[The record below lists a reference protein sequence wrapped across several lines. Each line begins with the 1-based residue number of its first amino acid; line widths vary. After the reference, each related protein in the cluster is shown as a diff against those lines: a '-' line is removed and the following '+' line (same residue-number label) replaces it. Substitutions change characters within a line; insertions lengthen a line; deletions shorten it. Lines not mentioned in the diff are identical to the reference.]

1 LGDLSSAEFQET
13 FMSIPRQTKIVATL
27 GPSSCDPTVIRELIL
42 AGVNVC
48 RLNFSHGTH
57 DSHQQLIENIRAI
70 AVKLKRP
77 VAILQDLCGPK
88 IRVEKLPNNEPFNLI
103 AGQNVKLVPY
113 QAAALTGDS
122 IAISLPSIAE
132 DVKVGEPI
140 RLDDGKLHIEVT
152 EIDTANK
159 AVTCKI
165 IHGGILTMRKGV
177 NFPKTALSVP
187 SITDKDVTDLK
198 FGLSQDVDFVALSF
212 VRHEDDITKLRGYI
226 DAADKKTK
234 IIAKIEKGE
243 AIERSRE
250 IVLASDGIMVAR
262 GDLGVEFPIHEVP
275 AIQKDLIREAVLL
288 DRFVITATQML
299 ESMTYSPLPTRA
311 EVSDVANAIYDGTD
325 AVMLSGE
332 TASGQFPV
340 QVVKMMAK
348 IALSAD
354 RQIFENNLGIQLYSE
369 LDQTSFAD
377 ALCHAAY
384 TLSKDAKAKHVI
396 TYTNTGRTPLFMS
409 RYRPCP
415 NIIGA
420 TTVPRVY
427 RQMAILRAVQPLQIP
442 AVTSV
447 RELTLVTEAGIV
459 ENNLGSESDVV
470 IHVGGSN
477 LAARSNINSIR
488 IRNLNED

>member
-1 LGDLSSAEFQET
+1 
-13 FMSIPRQTKIVATL
+13 MNIPRQTKIVATL
-27 GPSSCDPTVIRELIL
+27 GPSSSDPTVIRELIL
-42 AGVNVC
+42 SGVNVC
-48 RLNFSHGTH
+48 RLNFSHGDH
-57 DSHQQLIENIRAI
+57 NSHQRLIENIRAI
-70 AVKLKRP
+70 AKKLKKP

-88 IRVEKLPNNEPFNLI
+88 IRVAELPDNHEMTLV
-103 AGQNVKLVPY
+103 AGQDVVLVPERDAPL
-113 QAAALTGDS
+113 QDHQ
-122 IAISLPSIAE
+122 IAISLASIAD

-140 RLDDGKLHIEVT
+140 RLDDGKLHIEVKSVDS
-152 EIDTANK
+152 EK
-159 AVTCKI
+159 KEVTCRVL
-165 IHGGILTMRKGV
+165 HGGVLKMKKGV
-177 NFPKTALSVP
+177 NFPKTNLSVP
-187 SITDKDVTDLK
+187 SITNKDISDLK

-212 VRHEDDITKLRGYI
+212 VRHEDDIKELRRYI
-226 DAADKKTK
+226 DDAGKQVKV
-234 IIAKIEKGE
+234 ISKIEKGE

-250 IVLASDGIMVAR
+250 IILESDGIMVAR

-275 AIQKDLIREAVLL
+275 AIQKELIRQAVLL

-299 ESMTYSPLPTRA
+299 ESMTTSPLPTRA

-332 TASGQFPV
+332 TASGEYPIQTV
-340 QVVKMMAK
+340 RMMAT
-348 IALSAD
+348 IAQSAD
-354 RQIFENNLGIQLYSE
+354 QEIYLNNHGVKLYSE

-384 TLSKDAKAKHVI
+384 TLSKDTEAKHVI
-396 TYTNTGRTPLFMS
+396 AYTNTGRTPLFMS

-427 RQMAILRAVQPLQIP
+427 RQLSVLRAVQPLFIP
-442 AVTSV
+442 EVETV
-447 RELTLVTEAGIV
+447 HELTVVTEQSILDN
-459 ENNLGSESDVV
+459 ELGKEEDVV

-488 IRNLNED
+488 IRTLLDD